1 MIVENA
7 KMEDID
13 LLTELRLAYLEE
25 DHGKLSETDIEKIR
39 QDLPDYFKRNL
50 NKNIFCYLIRD
61 KDDNEQTSIRC
72 SRKKFKCCRTEIN
85 RRRISSI

>member
-72 SRKKFKCCRTEIN
+72 SRKKFKCCGT
-85 RRRISSI
+85 